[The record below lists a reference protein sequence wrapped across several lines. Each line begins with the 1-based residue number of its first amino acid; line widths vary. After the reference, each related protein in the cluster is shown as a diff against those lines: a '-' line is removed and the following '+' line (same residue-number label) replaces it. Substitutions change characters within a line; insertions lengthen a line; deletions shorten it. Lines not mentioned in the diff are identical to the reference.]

1 MKFITKEIY
10 YSMQFYSYFLA
21 GVDEAEILINNP
33 DVQKEYRFYI
43 ERDFNQYIFE
53 YNKVKDILF
62 DENRVLYDLDKDIY
76 YKILHIAKNY
86 KQFQEEQFL
95 SLNAS
100 TEKIQKGNY
109 SEDVKFLAKY
119 NYHDC
124 NIINVMYEGEILSIQ
139 FDDFSWSRYTECV
152 FEVKEFVH
160 NISLEELK
168 RFKVLYEEII
178 INPGEDIFEY
188 NILLNKWGK
197 EESIQIEEISIK
209 FTDIKSILHI
219 SY

>member
-21 GVDEAEILINNP
+21 GVDEAELLINNP
-33 DVQKEYRFYI
+33 DVQKEFRFYM

-53 YNKVKDILF
+53 YDKVKDILF
-62 DENRVLYDLDKDIY
+62 DENDVLYNLDKDMY
-76 YKILHIAKNY
+76 YKIINIAKNY

-95 SLNAS
+95 SLKVS
-100 TEKIQKGNY
+100 TENIQNGNY

-124 NIINVMYEGEILSIQ
+124 NIINIMYEGKILSIQ
-139 FDDFSWSRYTECV
+139 FDDFSWSRYTEYV

-168 RFKVLYEEII
+168 KFKVLYEEII
-178 INPGEDIFEY
+178 ISSDKGTFEY
-188 NILLNKWGK
+188 NMLLNKWEK
-197 EESIQIEEISIK
+197 EESIQIEEMSIK